1 MTGGKLL
8 VRKNNKEQLV
18 TYENSIKKSNDFS
31 MSKLSQGLT
40 LNQMQLLAYA
50 IYATQQ
56 DGKTEFRKHEF
67 QDKFEIE
74 KYNTIDANEDSKK
87 LYDLG
92 FSTVDLENNK
102 FDYLR
107 VFQRIKYD
115 DGAFSFKWT
124 DDMVPHIL
132 ELKTYSLIDLTITS
146 KFKSSFSWTLYE
158 FLKAHYGNWHKTL
171 SKDALMK
178 LFGVEDRKT
187 YQKSTAQFKRG
198 VLDVAVEEINEHTE
212 LEVWYTEKR
221 VGNKITGFVL
231 HWSTGKRVAGAS
243 EKQIQLLKEITEEV
257 EKNMFDYLS
266 IKDVDYLDQARKHII
281 SIKDASYKLEKGL
294 SSEDADKLIKESLD
308 NYKAL
313 EHLLEIDGQERD
325 KSIYFNWLED
335 IE

>member
-1 MTGGKLL
+1 MTGGEFL

-18 TYENSIKKSNDFS
+18 SYENSIKKSNDFS

-67 QDKFEIE
+67 QSKFELDHYKTE
-74 KYNTIDANEDSKK
+74 EANADSKK
-87 LYDLG
+87 LYELG

-115 DGAFSFKWT
+115 NGAFSFKWT
-124 DDMVPHIL
+124 DDMVPQIL

-221 VGNKITGFVL
+221 VGNKINSFIL
-231 HWSTGKRVAGAS
+231 HWSTGKSVPAAT
-243 EKQIQLLKEITEEV
+243 EKQVTLLREIHDEV
-257 EKNMFDYLS
+257 EKNLITYLS
-266 IKDVDYLDQARKHII
+266 IENIESARANII
-281 SIKDASYKLEKGL
+281 AIKNIYNELEKGL
-294 SSEDADKLIKESLD
+294 SSKKADEYIQQSLM
-308 NYKAL
+308 NYKQL
-313 EHLLEIDGQERD
+313 EQLVEMNGKKRD
-325 KSIYFNWLED
+325 TSVYYNWLEE
-335 IE
+335 IGE